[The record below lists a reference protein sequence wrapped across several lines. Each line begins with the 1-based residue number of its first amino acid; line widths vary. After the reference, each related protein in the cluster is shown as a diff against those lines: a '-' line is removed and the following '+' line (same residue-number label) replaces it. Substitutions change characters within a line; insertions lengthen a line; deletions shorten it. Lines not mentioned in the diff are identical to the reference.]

1 MEQPSAP
8 PGENPGDPPS
18 PQPPPLD
25 EAARRIG
32 AAGKELGADLW
43 AALRSFR
50 ALLLAELALSR
61 AAMMR
66 VLVLATIGTALGATA
81 WLYLMAVGVL
91 GLRAFGLPWWAAV
104 RHSGAGVAA
113 GRRFVCVWLALKA
126 LEDTQFKATRQLSA
140 QASART
146 PTHWKGPGERTV
158 KYRALKR
165 CRGRQNAGGR
175 ASGGC
180 R

>member
-32 AAGKELGADLW
+32 AAGKELGAELW

-50 ALLLAELALSR
+50 ALLMAELALSR
-61 AAMMR
+61 AAMLR

-81 WLYLMAVGVL
+81 WLYLMAMGVL

-104 RHSGAGVAA
+104 GIPALVSLLGAGLCA
-113 GRRFVCVWLALKA
+113 WLALQA
-126 LEDTQFKATRQLSA
+126 LEDTQFKATRRQL
-140 QASART
+140 ARL
-146 PTHWKGPGERTV
+146 GVGEDPDAV
-158 KYRALKR
+158 EKDPENIA
-165 CRGRQNAGGR
+165 
-175 ASGGC
+175 
-180 R
+180 